1 MLEKTYEVKPKEPKI
16 LPPGYTQGIDN
27 MTPDDFLKIYIETLK
42 YQDPFQQQDLSK
54 MLDDMVKLNQV
65 RHFNDIRTFLEGLKG
80 WFNQMTFMSG
90 LTLIGKEAVF
100 ATETLDTLRSGEYF
114 LLSNGNYNN
123 VTVKVMDGEEVV
135 KEMKVNLGKGLN
147 TLDIPGLPPGQYTLK
162 FYKDG
167 LELSGLILGV
177 KGVIKSASV
186 IGQSLMFELENGL
199 LLDSSKIVHVGG

>member
-65 RHFNDIRTFLEGLKG
+65 KHFNDIRTFLEGLKG
-80 WFNQMTFMSG
+80 WFNQMTFMFG